1 MQVNL
6 IIDCT
11 LEAPNE
17 YRAKEI
23 VEQGIRVIGSY
34 KQSLTTF
41 DLVDIDFISIKES
54 EGIVDLWEYRKNRET

>member
-17 YRAKEI
+17 YTAKEM
-23 VEQGIRVIGSY
+23 VEKGLRTLESYSSPFTTEVID
-34 KQSLTTF
+34 T
-41 DLVDIDFISIKES
+41 DFISIKES

>member
-6 IIDCT
+6 IVDCT

-17 YRAKEI
+17 HTAKEM
-23 VEQGIRVIGSY
+23 VEKDLRFNIKNPDQEVI
-34 KQSLTTF
+34 
-41 DLVDIDFISIKES
+41 DIDFISIKES

>member
-17 YRAKEI
+17 YRAKEM
-23 VEQGIRVIGSY
+23 VRNNLKHGQVICHY
-34 KQSLTTF
+34 DEK
-41 DLVDIDFISIKES
+41 VIDIDFISIKES

>member
-6 IIDCT
+6 IVDCT

-17 YRAKEI
+17 YTAKEM
-23 VEQGIRVIGSY
+23 VEKDLRFNINNPDQEVI
-34 KQSLTTF
+34 
-41 DLVDIDFISIKES
+41 DIDFISIKES

>member
-6 IIDCT
+6 IIDCE

-17 YRAKEI
+17 DTAKQM
-23 VEQGIRVIGSY
+23 VRNNLKHVQGNYYHYDEKVI
-34 KQSLTTF
+34 
-41 DLVDIDFISIKES
+41 DIDFISIKES